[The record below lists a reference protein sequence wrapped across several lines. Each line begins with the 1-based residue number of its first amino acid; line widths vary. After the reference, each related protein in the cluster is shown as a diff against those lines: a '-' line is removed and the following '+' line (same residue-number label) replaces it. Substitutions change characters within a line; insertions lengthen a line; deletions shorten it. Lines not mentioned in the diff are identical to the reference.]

1 MNFTQFLLILRARYK
16 IILLTLF
23 ITVATTVVVSLL
35 LPKTYKATTSLVL
48 NYKGVDP
55 VTGLTLPA
63 QLMPGYM
70 ATQVDIINS
79 PRIALNVVDNLKLA
93 ESPTVKEQF
102 MADTEGK
109 GTIRD
114 WLAALLLKNLDV
126 VPARESSVLDITFK
140 GADPEFAAAVANAF
154 ASSYQQISIQLKV
167 EPSQKASGYF
177 NEQIKLLREKL
188 ERAQNRLST
197 YQQEHGIVNVDNR
210 LDIESARLAE
220 LSSQLVMAQGQAME
234 AGSRQ
239 RQAQGNAGSSPD
251 VLANPLVQNMKASL
265 AAAEAKFADTT
276 QKLDK
281 NHPQYQAAKSEVD
294 KLRSNLEEQI
304 RIASSSVAGNAR
316 ILQQR
321 EAEIRAALAAQKT
334 KVMELNAARDE
345 LKVLTND
352 VESAQRAF
360 EGASQRYTQTS
371 IEGQSNQSD
380 IAILNPA
387 IAPVIPASPKLLLNI
402 LASIFLGTMLGLGF
416 GMLAELMNRR
426 VRSAEDLVD
435 VLNAPVLGVVQWNLP
450 QRKRAW
456 IFNRHLQHSLQA
468 N

>member
-48 NYKGVDP
+48 NYKGIDP

-79 PRIALNVVDNLKLA
+79 PRIALKVVDDLKLV
-93 ESPTVKEQF
+93 ESPAVNEQF

-114 WLAALLLKNLDV
+114 WLAGLLLKNLDV

-140 GADPEFAAAVANAF
+140 GADPEFAATVANAF
-154 ASSYQQISIQLKV
+154 ASSYQQISVQLKV

-177 NEQIKLLREKL
+177 NEQINLLRGRL
-188 ERAQNRLST
+188 EQAQNRLST
-197 YQQEHGIVNVDNR
+197 YQQEHGIVNADNR

-220 LSSQLVMAQGQAME
+220 LSSQLVLAQSQAME

-251 VLANPLVQNMKASL
+251 VMANPLVQNMKSSL
-265 AAAEAKFADTT
+265 AMAEAKFADTA

-304 RIASSSVAGNAR
+304 RIASSGVAGNAR
-316 ILQQR
+316 VLQQR
-321 EAEIRAALAAQKT
+321 EADIRAALAAQRA

-360 EGASQRYTQTS
+360 ESVSQRYTQTS
-371 IEGQSNQSD
+371 MEGQSNQSD

-387 IAPVIPASPKLLLNI
+387 IAPILPASPKLLLNI
-402 LASIFLGTMLGLGF
+402 LVSIFLGTMLGLGF

-435 VLNAPVLGVVQWNLP
+435 VLKAPVLGVIEWNPP
-450 QRKRAW
+450 QHKRTRF
-456 IFNRHLQHSLQA
+456 FNRSLQHSLKS